1 MATHSNIPVWE
12 NSYLGQRSLEGY
24 NPWGCKESNMTE
36 QLTVIKYKILNKTQ
50 GTMDKVYDRKLVNIL
65 NQ

>member
-12 NSYLGQRSLEGY
+12 NSCLGQRSLEGY

-36 QLTVIKYKILNKTQ
+36 QLNSSNNLTAMLLLKENIKDT
-50 GTMDKVYDRKLVNIL
+50 
-65 NQ
+65 